1 MTERKKKKVECPPGS
16 IVYDHAKG
24 MKICKETGEVIE
36 EDVIGEEP
44 EWRAY
49 NAEEKQTRSR
59 VGNPLTFAKPDFGSR
74 VDLTPPKATGAKRIR
89 GLGSRLSMLQGV
101 RRGLI
106 ARSEPG
112 IEKNI
117 NQALRVL
124 DEFVSTLELPNSV
137 KEDAAKIYREAA
149 HKGLTRGRSIESI
162 VAAALYA
169 ACRRQKIP
177 CTLDE
182 MASILRTKGA
192 EAKREIAKCYRLL
205 VRDLDLQIP
214 VIEPEQFISR
224 IISELGLPDHLA
236 AEAIQVV
243 RKAKEKGLTAGK
255 DPSGL
260 AAAAVYLAAMRHGF
274 RKTQKE
280 IAQVAGVTEVT
291 VRNRYKEIVK
301 ILQEEERFS
310 AS

>member
-1 MTERKKKKVECPPGS
+1 MEEKKKKKIECPPES
-16 IVYDHAKG
+16 IIYDAARG

-36 EDVIGEEP
+36 QDIIGEEP

-49 NAEEKQTRSR
+49 NAEEKQSRSR
-59 VGNPLTFAKPDFGSR
+59 VGNPLTFTKPDFGSR
-74 VDLTPPKATGAKRIR
+74 VDLTPPRESGARRIR
-89 GLGSRLSMLQGV
+89 GLGGRLGVLQSL

-106 ARSEPG
+106 TRSETG

-192 EAKREIAKCYRLL
+192 DAKREVAKCYRLL
-205 VRDLDLQIP
+205 VRDLDLKIP
-214 VIEPEQFISR
+214 VIEPEQFITR
-224 IISELGLPDHLA
+224 IISELGLPEYLA

-243 RKAKEKGLTAGK
+243 RKAKQKGLTAGK

-301 ILQEEERFS
+301 ILQEEERYS

>member
-1 MTERKKKKVECPPGS
+1 MVAEKKKKVECPPES
-16 IVYDHAKG
+16 IIYDAARG
-24 MKICKETGEVIE
+24 MKICKDTGEVIE
-36 EDVIGEEP
+36 QDIIGEEP

-49 NAEEKQTRSR
+49 NAEEKQARSR
-59 VGNPLTFAKPDFGSR
+59 VGNPLTYTKPDFGSR
-74 VDLTPPKATGAKRIR
+74 VDLTPPRETGARKIR
-89 GLGSRLSMLQGV
+89 GLGGRLGVLQNI

-106 ARSEPG
+106 ARSETG

-182 MASILRTKGA
+182 MANILRTKGA
-192 EAKREIAKCYRLL
+192 EAKREVAKCYRLL
-205 VRDLDLQIP
+205 VRDLDLKIP

-243 RKAKEKGLTAGK
+243 RMAKQKGLTAGK